1 MRCGFHIVEFS
12 HSLTV
17 VLLQDEKSNQG
28 WRVENILNIDT
39 TDMVAFVSHGINRM
53 RVLQKISYT
62 PRWIIFAIDVC
73 LSLFSIAIACL
84 VLTNFQLDKIVWNSL
99 VKIMMVVMGVRV
111 ISFILGRTYSG
122 IIRYTGTEDVLRIFY
137 VLTAGELVLLL
148 FNAGFFIF
156 DQTFFIPLG
165 FLLIEYMVLMCIM
178 TVSRLFVKITF
189 AQYLDAE
196 KVKKNVIICGSDE
209 YGMMAKHALDNAV
222 DASYNILAFVDMNDK
237 KAGKVLEGVKIYKS
251 QALAYLLKRYNVD
264 KVVIAKK
271 LLAQDKKRKLIET
284 CLKYNVNVLEVP
296 QFESWINGE
305 LNIRHIKNIKIEDL
319 LDRGVIELDDNAL
332 RKQLLNKTI
341 LVTGAAGS
349 IGSEIVRQ
357 LTRFKPARIILFDE
371 AESPLYDIQLE
382 LSEKFR
388 FNDYVIEMGD
398 VREYQRVE
406 KVFLK
411 YKPDIVYHA
420 AAYKHVPMV
429 ELLPLEGIKTNVFG
443 TKNVADLAVKYGVDK
458 FVMISTDKAVNPTN
472 VMGCTK
478 RIAEIYIQ
486 SLNSKS
492 ETSFITT
499 RFGNVLGSNGSVIP
513 RFTKQ
518 IEAGGPV
525 TVTHPDIT
533 RFFMTIP
540 EACQLVLQAGA
551 LGEGGEIFVFDMGE
565 SVKIV
570 DLARKMIKLSGFEVG
585 KDIHIV
591 FTGLRPGEK
600 LYEEVLNVKET
611 TLPTP
616 HKRIKRAKVREYDFE
631 EIKCEMQELSEIMKE
646 GNTFEV
652 VRKMKLIVPE
662 FKSKNS
668 VYEEIDFQ
676 LEAVKMEYIMEKAVR
691 E

>member
-1 MRCGFHIVEFS
+1 
-12 HSLTV
+12 
-17 VLLQDEKSNQG
+17 
-28 WRVENILNIDT
+28 
-39 TDMVAFVSHGINRM
+39 M

-611 TLPTP
+611 TLLTP

>member
-1 MRCGFHIVEFS
+1 
-12 HSLTV
+12 
-17 VLLQDEKSNQG
+17 
-28 WRVENILNIDT
+28 
-39 TDMVAFVSHGINRM
+39 MVAFVSHGINRM

-73 LSLFSIAIACL
+73 LSLFSIVIASL
-84 VLTNFQLDKIVWNSL
+84 VLANFQLDKIVWNSL
-99 VKIMMVVMGVRV
+99 LKIMLIVMGVRMV
-111 ISFILGRTYSG
+111 SFILGRTYSG

-156 DQTFFIPLG
+156 DQTFFIPLS
-165 FLLIEYMVLMCIM
+165 FLLIEYMVLMCVM

-237 KAGKVLEGVKIYKS
+237 KAGKVLEGVKIYKT
-251 QALAYLLKRYNVD
+251 QALSYLLKRYNVD

-319 LDRGVIELDDNAL
+319 LDRGVIELKDNAL

-357 LTRFKPARIILFDE
+357 LTHFKPARIILFDE

-398 VREYQRVE
+398 VREYERLESMFV
-406 KVFLK
+406 K

-429 ELLPLEGIKTNVFG
+429 ELLPLEGIKTNIFG
-443 TKNVADLAVKYGVDK
+443 TKNMADLSVKYEVDK

-492 ETSFITT
+492 KTSFITT

-631 EIKCEMQELSEIMKE
+631 EIKCELQELGEILKE
-646 GNTFEV
+646 GNDFEV

-676 LEAVKMEYIMEKAVR
+676 LEAVKMEYMMEKAVR

>member
-1 MRCGFHIVEFS
+1 
-12 HSLTV
+12 
-17 VLLQDEKSNQG
+17 
-28 WRVENILNIDT
+28 
-39 TDMVAFVSHGINRM
+39 
-53 RVLQKISYT
+53 
-62 PRWIIFAIDVC
+62 
-73 LSLFSIAIACL
+73 
-84 VLTNFQLDKIVWNSL
+84 
-99 VKIMMVVMGVRV
+99 
-111 ISFILGRTYSG
+111 
-122 IIRYTGTEDVLRIFY
+122 
-137 VLTAGELVLLL
+137 
-148 FNAGFFIF
+148 
-156 DQTFFIPLG
+156 
-165 FLLIEYMVLMCIM
+165 
-178 TVSRLFVKITF
+178 
-189 AQYLDAE
+189 
-196 KVKKNVIICGSDE
+196 
-209 YGMMAKHALDNAV
+209 MMAKHALDNAV

-332 RKQLLNKTI
+332 CKQLLNKTI

-668 VYEEIDFQ
+668 EYEEMDFQ